1 MKLDILAF
9 GAHPDDVELG
19 AGGILAK
26 HAAKGYLTGI
36 IDLTEGEM
44 GTRGTPDIRREE
56 SRQAAQILKC
66 SMREN
71 LKMRDGFIVNDEAS
85 QLQVIQTIRKYQP
98 EIVLCNAP
106 SDRHPDHG
114 VAAKLVAD
122 AAFKAGLRKLET
134 TVDGE
139 EQEAWRPKV
148 LYHYIQF
155 HPLTPDL
162 IVDISGYS
170 EKKMQSIKAHA
181 SQFYDPNSDEPET
194 VIASKYFFDS
204 IEARSREYGRT
215 IYAEYGEGLLVNNT
229 IGVDNLFEI
238 K

>member
-26 HAAKGYLTGI
+26 QAAAGYKTGI

-44 GTRGTPDIRREE
+44 GTRGTSEIRAKEAKE
-56 SRQAAQILKC
+56 AAEILNC
-66 SMREN
+66 SVREN
-71 LKMRDGFIVNDEAS
+71 LQLRDGFIANDEAS
-85 QLQVIQTIRKYQP
+85 QIKVIEAIRKYKP

-114 VAAKLVAD
+114 NAAKLLKEAT
-122 AAFKAGLRKLET
+122 FKAGLRKLKT
-134 TVDGE
+134 TVNGE
-139 EQEAWRPKV
+139 EQEAWRPKT

-155 HPLTPDL
+155 YALQPDL
-162 IVDISGYS
+162 IVDISGYF
-170 EKKMQSIKAHA
+170 EKKMASIKAHS
-181 SQFYDPNSDEPET
+181 SQFFNPNSDEPET

-204 IEARSREYGRT
+204 IEARSREYGRS
-215 IYAEYGEGLLVNNT
+215 IYAEHGEGLIVERV
-229 IGVDNLFEI
+229 IGISDLFVL